1 MGFSSQQY
9 RRQKEQKP
17 WKINPVW
24 RGIGC
29 VLILLVPLMAW
40 FASNLFL
47 QSNEKM
53 VLPWELTKVVAIPFT
68 KISEIDQVILPI
80 NRYFASTGFV
90 YGQMFFTIIF
100 SVIGFGALAFLY
112 AILYRVAGPPRY
124 GPFDVPP
131 NKV

>member
-9 RRQKEQKP
+9 RRQKDQKP

-29 VLILLVPLMAW
+29 VLILLIPIMAW
-40 FASNLFL
+40 FATNLFL

-53 VLPWELTKVVAIPFT
+53 VLPWELTKVVAIPYT

-90 YGQMFFTIIF
+90 FGQVFFTIIF

-112 AILYRVAGPPRY
+112 AILYRVAGSTSIRT
-124 GPFDVPP
+124 V
-131 NKV
+131 

>member
-9 RRQKEQKP
+9 RRQKDQKP

-29 VLILLVPLMAW
+29 VLLILVPIMAW
-40 FASNLFL
+40 FATTLFL
-47 QSNEKM
+47 QSNQKL
-53 VLPWELTKVVAIPFT
+53 VLPWELTKVVAIPYT
-68 KISEIDQVILPI
+68 RVSEIDQVILPI

-90 YGQMFFTIIF
+90 FGQVFFTIIF
-100 SVIGFGALAFLY
+100 SIIGFGVMAFLY

>member
-9 RRQKEQKP
+9 QRQKEQKP

-29 VLILLVPLMAW
+29 LLLLLVPIMSWYATE
-40 FASNLFL
+40 LFL
-47 QSNEKM
+47 QSNQNIA
-53 VLPWELTKVVAIPFT
+53 LPWELTKVVAIPYT
-68 KISEIDQVILPI
+68 RIADIDRLILLI
-80 NRYFASTGFV
+80 NGYFASTGFV
-90 YGQMFFTIIF
+90 FGQLFFTIIF
-100 SVIGFGALAFLY
+100 SIIGFGVMAFLY
-112 AILYRVAGPPRY
+112 AVLYRVAGPPRY